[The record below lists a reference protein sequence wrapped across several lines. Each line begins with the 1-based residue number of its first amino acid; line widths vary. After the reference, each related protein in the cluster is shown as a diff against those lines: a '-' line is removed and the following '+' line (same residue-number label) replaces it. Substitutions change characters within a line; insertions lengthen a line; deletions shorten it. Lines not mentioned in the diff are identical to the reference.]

1 MHRLK
6 RRQFVRVHR
15 LLYFIG
21 GDALFDELLVIDLV
35 LLLLLLDRVAEG
47 LANFVGDIMIS
58 QHGLRRVQQVS
69 LPVGN
74 ASRHR

>member
-6 RRQFVRVHR
+6 RRQFVRIHR

-21 GDALFDELLVIDLV
+21 SDALFDELLVIDLV

-47 LANFVGDIMIS
+47 LSNFVGDIMIS